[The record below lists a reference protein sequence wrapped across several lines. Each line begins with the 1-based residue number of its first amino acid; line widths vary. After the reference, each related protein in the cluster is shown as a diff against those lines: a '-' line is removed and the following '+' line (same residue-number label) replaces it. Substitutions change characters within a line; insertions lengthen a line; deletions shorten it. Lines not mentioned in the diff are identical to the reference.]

1 MPELSFSN
9 QISEDP
15 EFSAKTQDKIEGLR
29 RERTLERTVRFHLLL
44 NLGLALAATW
54 VLKVDGPYYADG
66 IAAGVYVCGL
76 AVTVISMGEIKVARR
91 QLKELTP
98 NLEIGSG
105 LTRLFLVFA
114 LFFLCAACAVIWFT
128 YIAPQD
134 LIYPEDDGVASAL
147 WRQFA

>member
-9 QISEDP
+9 QISDAP
-15 EFSAKTQDKIEGLR
+15 EISATTQGKIEARR
-29 RERTLERTVRFHLLL
+29 RERKLERTIRFHLIL
-44 NLGLALAATW
+44 NIGLALSATW

-66 IAAGVYVCGL
+66 IAAGIYVCGL
-76 AVTVISMGEIKVARR
+76 AVTAIGMGEIRVSRR
-91 QLKELTP
+91 QLQEVAP
-98 NLEIGSG
+98 NVETGSG
-105 LTRLFLVFA
+105 LSRLFVVFA
-114 LFFLCAACAVIWFT
+114 LFFLCAACAVVWFT